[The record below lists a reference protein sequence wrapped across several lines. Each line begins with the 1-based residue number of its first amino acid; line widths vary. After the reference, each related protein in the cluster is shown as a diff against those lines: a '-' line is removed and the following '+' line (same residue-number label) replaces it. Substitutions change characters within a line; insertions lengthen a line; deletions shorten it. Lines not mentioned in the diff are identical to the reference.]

1 MGKKIGYIM
10 DIHSLRHHLMIPIV
24 IIGSILIYIFIYKNE
39 PLQAEV
45 SRSIEE
51 STQWTTT
58 KKLEDPSLFLYTVQQ
73 KLEEAIQSQKTS
85 VYELEK
91 SGEILNDKLRASIA
105 RQEFIDQ
112 KLHNLKDDYILLQNK
127 LTYNPENYG
136 YQVEISNKK
145 NEITG
150 LLLEKDA
157 VANSIARTK
166 KQVNMNIEHA
176 QIAGLKSIKL
186 QSDLSLVQTT
196 DDLAKVLNPSTGLG
210 LTAEGQSELAG
221 LLADVNTL
229 SRYLERQTDNYIASD
244 LPVVNYTNTDEIF
257 EIFMNSEEESS
268 ENTQDIDVFEDT
280 NT

>member
-1 MGKKIGYIM
+1 M
-10 DIHSLRHHLMIPIV
+10 DIHSLRHYLMIPIV
-24 IIGSILIYIFIYKNE
+24 IIVSILIYIFIYKNE

-73 KLEEAIQSQKTS
+73 KLEEAIKAQKES
-85 VYELEK
+85 VFELEK
-91 SGEILNDKLRASIA
+91 SGEMLNNKLQASVA
-105 RQEFIDQ
+105 RKEFIDG
-112 KLHNLKDDYILLQNK
+112 KLSSLKNDYISLKNK
-127 LTYNPENYG
+127 LANSPENYSFQIG
-136 YQVEISNKK
+136 LSNLK

-150 LLLEKDA
+150 LLLEQEA
-157 VANSIARTK
+157 VANSILRTK
-166 KQVNMNIEHA
+166 KQVSMNIEHA
-176 QIAGLKSIKL
+176 QVAGLKSIQL
-186 QSDLSLVQTT
+186 ESDLSLVQTT

-229 SRYLERQTDNYIASD
+229 GRYLERQTDDYLASD
-244 LPVVNYTNTDEIF
+244 SVSNYTNTDEIF
-257 EIFMNSEEESS
+257 EVFMNSQEESS
-268 ENTQDIDVFEDT
+268 ENSQDIDVFKDT

>member
-1 MGKKIGYIM
+1 M
-10 DIHSLRHHLMIPIV
+10 
-24 IIGSILIYIFIYKNE
+24 
-39 PLQAEV
+39 
-45 SRSIEE
+45 
-51 STQWTTT
+51 
-58 KKLEDPSLFLYTVQQ
+58 FLYTVQQ

-127 LTYNPENYG
+127 LTNNPENYG

-186 QSDLSLVQTT
+186 RVICL
-196 DDLAKVLNPSTGLG
+196 
-210 LTAEGQSELAG
+210 
-221 LLADVNTL
+221 
-229 SRYLERQTDNYIASD
+229 
-244 LPVVNYTNTDEIF
+244 
-257 EIFMNSEEESS
+257 
-268 ENTQDIDVFEDT
+268 
-280 NT
+280 